1 MKQVFVW
8 GVKSMKSTFLSATVQ
23 KFIPWMNFLRDQK
36 TRPTLALPSPQ
47 QFPQFY
53 SSLLPLQQGESF
65 TLAHL
70 QSLQM
75 DWELQ
80 V

>member
-8 GVKSMKSTFLSATVQ
+8 GVKSMKSGTVQ
-23 KFIPWMNFLRDQK
+23 KFFPWMNFSRDHK

-47 QFPQFY
+47 QFHQFY
-53 SSLLPLQQGESF
+53 SSLLPFQQGESF
-65 TLAHL
+65 TLVHL